1 MATFWSDVAAAGAK
15 DPKRAYRWVMRV
27 SSIPVFVLKKIS
39 KPSFT
44 VTETPHKYLNHTYYY
59 PGRVEWNTVSMTL
72 ADPVDPDMAGT
83 MAAVIKAA
91 GYSPAQNENDL
102 ATMSKK
108 KAVEALG
115 NQLEIAQID
124 ADGHDVEVWKLWN
137 PWVKDV
143 KFGDLDY
150 EGDDMTDVEV
160 EIRYDWAEL
169 HLKAGQKPHPGNVGV
184 IGDASQYWTANAGG
198 GGGGGGGTP

>member
-1 MATFWSDVAAAGAK
+1 MAFWSDATQK

-27 SSIPVFVLKKIS
+27 SSIPVYVLKKVS

-59 PGRVEWNTVSMTL
+59 PGRVEWNTVTCTI
-72 ADPVDPDMAGT
+72 ADPVDPDMAAT
-83 MAAVIKAA
+83 IA
-91 GYSPAQNENDL
+91 GIIQASGYQPAQNENDL

-108 KAVEALG
+108 RAVGALG
-115 NQLEIAQID
+115 NQLEIQQID
-124 ADGHDVEVWKLWN
+124 ADGNPVETWKLVN
-137 PWVKDV
+137 PWIKDV

-150 EGDDMTDVEV
+150 EGDDMTDVEL

-169 HLKAGQKPHPGNVGV
+169 ITATAPYSNQNDSVDAPAKGN
-184 IGDASQYWTANAGG
+184 AQHYWKMGE
-198 GGGGGGGTP
+198 PES

>member
-1 MATFWSDVAAAGAK
+1 MSTFWSDVAAAGAK
-15 DPKRAYRWVMRV
+15 DPKRQYRWVMRV
-27 SSIPVFVLKKIS
+27 ASIPVFVLKKIS

-59 PGRVEWNTVSMTL
+59 PGRVEWNTVSLTL

-83 MAAVIKAA
+83 MAAIIRAS
-91 GYSPAQNENDL
+91 GYSPAQNANDL

-108 KAVEALG
+108 KAVAALG

-124 ADGHDVEVWKLWN
+124 ADGKDVEVWKLWN

-160 EIRYDWAEL
+160 ELRYDWAEL
-169 HLKAGQKPHPGNVGV
+169 HLKAGQKPHDGNETVLSEGQ
-184 IGDASQYWTANAGG
+184 DSMTEYWKAGAG
-198 GGGGGGGTP
+198 QGSGS